1 MKAIAINGSPRK
13 GWNTDLILQEALKG
27 ATDAGAEVEMI
38 YLYDLNFTGCRSCFA
53 CKRKEVEPAKC
64 FWKDDLSPVLDKI
77 LSADA
82 VFFGT
87 PIYFG
92 EITSQMHALIER
104 LNFILMTYDD
114 YSKKLFH
121 GKVNCGCFY
130 TMNIPLEGYQKMYA
144 KRMQDSFGVLNKLNG
159 EILEYACCD
168 TWQFTDYSKFQ
179 TAGLDVERKRK
190 SREEQF
196 PKDLAAAYQM
206 GYKLCRKA
214 ILI

>member
-27 ATDAGAEVEMI
+27 AADAGAEVEMI
-38 YLYDLNFTGCRSCFA
+38 HLYDLNFTGCRSCFA
-53 CKRKEVEPAKC
+53 CKRKGAEPARC

-77 LSADA
+77 LSANA

-92 EITSQMHALIER
+92 EITSQMRALIER
-104 LNFILMTYDD
+104 LSFILMTYDD

-130 TMNIPLEGYQKMYA
+130 TMNVPQEGYEKMYEA
-144 KRMQDSFGVLNKLNG
+144 RMQQSFAVLNKLNG
-159 EILEYACCD
+159 EVVDYACCD
-168 TWQFTDYSKFQ
+168 TLQFSDYTKFQ
-179 TAGLDVERKRK
+179 TAMFSEEHKRK
-190 SREEQF
+190 MREEQF
-196 PKDLAAAYQM
+196 PKDLVAAYEIGQ
-206 GYKLCRKA
+206 KLCGK
-214 ILI
+214 

>member
-13 GWNTDLILQEALKG
+13 GWNTDLVLQEALKG
-27 ATDAGAEVEMI
+27 AADAGAEVEMI
-38 YLYDLNFTGCRSCFA
+38 HLYDLNFTGCRSCFA
-53 CKRKEVEPAKC
+53 CKRKGAEPAKC

-104 LNFILMTYDD
+104 LSFILMTYDD
-114 YSKKLFH
+114 YTKKLFH

-130 TMNIPLEGYQKMYA
+130 TMNVPQEGYEKMYEA
-144 KRMQDSFGVLNKLNG
+144 RMQQSFAVLNKLNG
-159 EILEYACCD
+159 EVVDYACCD
-168 TWQFTDYSKFQ
+168 TLQFSDYTKFQ
-179 TAGLDVERKRK
+179 TAMFSEEHKHK
-190 SREEQF
+190 MREEQF
-196 PKDLAAAYQM
+196 PKDLAAAYQI
-206 GYKLCRKA
+206 GQKLCEK
-214 ILI
+214 

>member
-13 GWNTDLILQEALKG
+13 GWNTDLILQEALKW
-27 ATDAGAEVEMI
+27 AADAGAEVEMI
-38 YLYDLNFTGCRSCFA
+38 HLYDLNFTGCRSCFA
-53 CKRKEVEPAKC
+53 CKRKGAEPARC

-104 LNFILMTYDD
+104 LSFILMTYDD
-114 YSKKLFH
+114 YTKKLFH

-130 TMNIPLEGYQKMYA
+130 TMNVLQEGYEKMYEA
-144 KRMQDSFGVLNKLNG
+144 RMQQSFAVLNKLNG
-159 EILEYACCD
+159 EVVDYACCD
-168 TWQFTDYSKFQ
+168 TLQFSDYTKFQ
-179 TAGLDVERKRK
+179 TAMFSEEHKRK
-190 SREEQF
+190 MREEQF
-196 PKDLAAAYQM
+196 PKDLVAAYEIGQ
-206 GYKLCRKA
+206 KLCGK
-214 ILI
+214 

>member
-27 ATDAGAEVEMI
+27 AADAGAEVEMI
-38 YLYDLNFTGCRSCFA
+38 HLYDLNFTGCRSCFA
-53 CKRKEVEPAKC
+53 CKRKGAEPARC

-92 EITSQMHALIER
+92 EITSQMRALIER
-104 LNFILMTYDD
+104 LSFILMTYDD

-130 TMNIPLEGYQKMYA
+130 TMNVPQEGYEKMYEA
-144 KRMQDSFGVLNKLNG
+144 RMQQSFAVLNKLNG
-159 EILEYACCD
+159 EVVDYACCD
-168 TWQFTDYSKFQ
+168 TLQFSDYTKFQ
-179 TAGLDVERKRK
+179 TAMFSEEHKRK
-190 SREEQF
+190 MREEQF
-196 PKDLAAAYQM
+196 PKDLVAAYEIGQ
-206 GYKLCRKA
+206 KLCGK
-214 ILI
+214 

>member
-13 GWNTDLILQEALKG
+13 GWNTDLVLQEALKG
-27 ATDAGAEVEMI
+27 AADAGAEVEMI
-38 YLYDLNFTGCRSCFA
+38 HLYDLNFTGCRSCFA
-53 CKRKEVEPAKC
+53 CKRKGAEPAKC

-104 LNFILMTYDD
+104 LSFILMTYDD
-114 YSKKLFH
+114 YTKKLFH

-130 TMNIPLEGYQKMYA
+130 TMNVPQEGYEKMYEA
-144 KRMQDSFGVLNKLNG
+144 RMQQSFAVLNKLNG
-159 EILEYACCD
+159 EVVDYACCD
-168 TWQFTDYSKFQ
+168 TLQFSDYTKFQ
-179 TAGLDVERKRK
+179 TAMFSEEHKHK
-190 SREEQF
+190 MREEQF
-196 PKDLAAAYQM
+196 PKDLAEAYQI
-206 GYKLCRKA
+206 GQKLCEK
-214 ILI
+214 

>member
-27 ATDAGAEVEMI
+27 AADAGAEVEMI
-38 YLYDLNFTGCRSCFA
+38 HLYDLNFTGCRSCFA
-53 CKRKEVEPAKC
+53 CKRKGAEPAKC

-114 YSKKLFH
+114 YSKTLFH
-121 GKVNCGCFY
+121 SFCIHFIIAFLR
-130 TMNIPLEGYQKMYA
+130 NIHGIETSAVHFAMK
-144 KRMQDSFGVLNKLNG
+144 
-159 EILEYACCD
+159 
-168 TWQFTDYSKFQ
+168 QFF
-179 TAGLDVERKRK
+179 
-190 SREEQF
+190 
-196 PKDLAAAYQM
+196 
-206 GYKLCRKA
+206 
-214 ILI
+214 

>member
-27 ATDAGAEVEMI
+27 AADAGAEVEMI
-38 YLYDLNFTGCRSCFA
+38 HLYDLNFTGCRSCFA
-53 CKRKEVEPAKC
+53 CKRKGAEPAKC

-77 LSADA
+77 LSANA

-92 EITSQMHALIER
+92 EITSQMRALIER
-104 LNFILMTYDD
+104 LSFILMTYDD

-130 TMNIPLEGYQKMYA
+130 TMNVPQEGYEKMYEA
-144 KRMQDSFGVLNKLNG
+144 RMQQSFAVLNKLNG
-159 EILEYACCD
+159 EVVDYACCD
-168 TWQFTDYSKFQ
+168 TLQFSDYTKFQ
-179 TAGLDVERKRK
+179 TAMFSEEHKRK
-190 SREEQF
+190 MREEQF
-196 PKDLAAAYQM
+196 PKDLVAAYEIGQ
-206 GYKLCRKA
+206 KLCGK
-214 ILI
+214 

>member
-27 ATDAGAEVEMI
+27 AADAGAEVEMI
-38 YLYDLNFTGCRSCFA
+38 HLYDLNFTGCRSCFA
-53 CKRKEVEPAKC
+53 CKRKGAEPAKC
-64 FWKDDLSPVLDKI
+64 FWKDDITPVLDKI

-82 VFFGT
+82 VFFGV

-92 EITSQMHALIER
+92 EITSQMHALLER

-130 TMNIPLEGYQKMYA
+130 TMNATEEIFSKMYA
-144 KRMQDSFGVLNKLNG
+144 NRMQESFRVLNKLNG
-159 EILEYACCD
+159 EIIEYACCD

-179 TAGLDVERKRK
+179 TAGLDEERKRK
-190 SREEQF
+190 SREII
-196 PKDLAAAYQM
+196 PLM
-206 GYKLCRKA
+206 
-214 ILI
+214 

>member
-27 ATDAGAEVEMI
+27 AADAGAEVEMI
-38 YLYDLNFTGCRSCFA
+38 HLYDLNFTGCRSCFA
-53 CKRKEVEPAKC
+53 CKRKGAEPARC

-104 LNFILMTYDD
+104 LSFILMTYDD
-114 YSKKLFH
+114 YTKKLFH

-130 TMNIPLEGYQKMYA
+130 TMNVLQEGYEKMYEA
-144 KRMQDSFGVLNKLNG
+144 RMQQSFAVLNKLNG
-159 EILEYACCD
+159 EVVDYACCD
-168 TWQFTDYSKFQ
+168 TLQFSDYTKFQ
-179 TAGLDVERKRK
+179 TAMFSEEHKRK
-190 SREEQF
+190 MREEQF
-196 PKDLAAAYQM
+196 PKDLVAAYEIGQ
-206 GYKLCRKA
+206 KLCGK
-214 ILI
+214 

>member
-13 GWNTDLILQEALKG
+13 GWNTDLVLQEALKG
-27 ATDAGAEVEMI
+27 AADAGAEVEMI
-38 YLYDLNFTGCRSCFA
+38 HLYDLNFTGCRSCFA
-53 CKRKEVEPAKC
+53 CKRKGAEPARC

-104 LNFILMTYDD
+104 LSFILMTYDD
-114 YSKKLFH
+114 YTKKLFH

-130 TMNIPLEGYQKMYA
+130 TMNVPQEGYEKMYEV
-144 KRMQDSFGVLNKLNG
+144 RMQQSFAVLNKLNG
-159 EILEYACCD
+159 EVVDYACCD
-168 TWQFTDYSKFQ
+168 TLQFSDYTKFQ
-179 TAGLDVERKRK
+179 TAMFSEEHKHK
-190 SREEQF
+190 MREEQF
-196 PKDLAAAYQM
+196 PKDLAEAYQI
-206 GYKLCRKA
+206 GQKLCGK
-214 ILI
+214 

>member
-27 ATDAGAEVEMI
+27 AADAGAEVEMI
-38 YLYDLNFTGCRSCFA
+38 HLYDLNFTGCRSCFA
-53 CKRKEVEPAKC
+53 CKRKGAEPAKC

-92 EITSQMHALIER
+92 EITSQMRALIER
-104 LNFILMTYDD
+104 LSFILMTYDD

-130 TMNIPLEGYQKMYA
+130 TMNVPQEGYEKMYEA
-144 KRMQDSFGVLNKLNG
+144 RMQQSFAVLNKLNG
-159 EILEYACCD
+159 EVVDYACCD
-168 TWQFTDYSKFQ
+168 TLQFNDYAKFQ
-179 TAGLDVERKRK
+179 TSMFSEEHKHK
-190 SREEQF
+190 IREEQF
-196 PKDLAAAYQM
+196 PKDLAEAYQI
-206 GYKLCRKA
+206 GQKLSGK
-214 ILI
+214 

>member
-27 ATDAGAEVEMI
+27 AADAGAEVEMI
-38 YLYDLNFTGCRSCFA
+38 HLYDLSFTGCRSCFA
-53 CKRKEVEPAKC
+53 CKRKGAEPAKC
-64 FWKDDLSPVLDKI
+64 FWKDDLSPVLEKI

-104 LNFILMTYDD
+104 LSFILMTYDD

-121 GKVNCGCFY
+121 GKVNCACFY
-130 TMNIPLEGYQKMYA
+130 TMNVPQEGYEKMYA
-144 KRMQDSFGVLNKLNG
+144 AKMQQSFMVLNKLNG
-159 EILEYACCD
+159 EVVNYACCD
-168 TWQFTDYSKFQ
+168 TLQFTDYTKFQ
-179 TAGLDVERKRK
+179 AAMFSEEHKRNM
-190 SREEQF
+190 REEQF
-196 PKDLAAAYQM
+196 PKDLAAAYQI
-206 GYKLCRKA
+206 GQKLCGK
-214 ILI
+214 

>member
-13 GWNTDLILQEALKG
+13 DWNTDLILQEALKG
-27 ATDAGAEVEMI
+27 AADAGAEVEMI
-38 YLYDLNFTGCRSCFA
+38 HLYDLNFTGCRSCFA
-53 CKRKEVEPAKC
+53 CKRKDAEPAKC

-104 LNFILMTYDD
+104 LSFILMTYDD

-130 TMNIPLEGYQKMYA
+130 TMNVPQEGYEKMYEA
-144 KRMQDSFGVLNKLNG
+144 RMQQSFAVLNKLNG
-159 EILEYACCD
+159 EVVDYACCD
-168 TWQFTDYSKFQ
+168 TLQFSDYTKFQ
-179 TAGLDVERKRK
+179 TAMFSEEHKHK
-190 SREEQF
+190 MREEQF
-196 PKDLAAAYQM
+196 PKDLAEAYQI
-206 GYKLCRKA
+206 GQKLCGK
-214 ILI
+214 

>member
-27 ATDAGAEVEMI
+27 AADTGAEVEMI
-38 YLYDLNFTGCRSCFA
+38 HLYDLNFTGCRSCFA
-53 CKRKEVEPAKC
+53 CKRKGAEPAKC

-92 EITSQMHALIER
+92 EITSQMRALIER
-104 LNFILMTYDD
+104 LSFILMTYDD

-130 TMNIPLEGYQKMYA
+130 TTNVPQEGYEKMYEA
-144 KRMQDSFGVLNKLNG
+144 RMQQSFAVLNKLNG
-159 EILEYACCD
+159 EVVDYACCD
-168 TWQFTDYSKFQ
+168 TLQFSDYTKFQ
-179 TAGLDVERKRK
+179 TAMFSEEHKRK
-190 SREEQF
+190 MREEQF
-196 PKDLAAAYQM
+196 PKDLAAAYEIGQ
-206 GYKLCRKA
+206 KLCGK
-214 ILI
+214 

>member
-13 GWNTDLILQEALKG
+13 GWNTDLILQEALRG
-27 ATDAGAEVEMI
+27 AADAGAEVEMI
-38 YLYDLNFTGCRSCFA
+38 HLYDLKFTGCRSCMA
-53 CKRKEVEPAKC
+53 CMRKGAEPAKC
-64 FWKDDLSPVLDKI
+64 YWQDDITPVLDEI

-82 VFFGT
+82 VYFGT

-104 LNFILMTYDD
+104 LSFILMTYDD

-130 TMNIPLEGYQKMYA
+130 TMNVPQEGYEKMYA
-144 KRMQDSFGVLNKLNG
+144 ARMRQSFAVLNTLNG
-159 EILEYACCD
+159 EVVDYASCD

-179 TAGLDVERKRK
+179 TAMFNEEHKRK
-190 SREEQF
+190 MREEQF
-196 PKDLAAAYQM
+196 PKDLAAAYQI
-206 GYKLCRKA
+206 GQKLCGKE
-214 ILI
+214 

>member
-13 GWNTDLILQEALKG
+13 GWNTDLVLQEALKG
-27 ATDAGAEVEMI
+27 AADAGAEVEMI
-38 YLYDLNFTGCRSCFA
+38 HLYDLNFTGCRSCFA
-53 CKRKEVEPAKC
+53 CKRKGAEPAKC

-92 EITSQMHALIER
+92 EITSQMRALIER
-104 LNFILMTYDD
+104 LSFILMTYDD

-130 TMNIPLEGYQKMYA
+130 TMNVPQEGYEKMYEV
-144 KRMQDSFGVLNKLNG
+144 RMQQSFAVLNKLNG
-159 EILEYACCD
+159 EVVDYACCD
-168 TWQFTDYSKFQ
+168 TLQFSDYTKFQ
-179 TAGLDVERKRK
+179 TAMFSEEHKHK
-190 SREEQF
+190 MREEQF
-196 PKDLAAAYQM
+196 PKDLAEAYQI
-206 GYKLCRKA
+206 GQKLCGK
-214 ILI
+214 

>member
-27 ATDAGAEVEMI
+27 AADAGAEVEMI
-38 YLYDLNFTGCRSCFA
+38 HLYDLNFTGCRSCFA
-53 CKRKEVEPAKC
+53 CKRKGAEPARC

-104 LNFILMTYDD
+104 LSFILMTYDD

-130 TMNIPLEGYQKMYA
+130 TMNVPQEGYEKMYEA
-144 KRMQDSFGVLNKLNG
+144 RMQQSFAVLNKLNG
-159 EILEYACCD
+159 EVVDYACCD
-168 TWQFTDYSKFQ
+168 TLQFSDYTKFQ
-179 TAGLDVERKRK
+179 TAMFSEEHKRK
-190 SREEQF
+190 MREEQF
-196 PKDLAAAYQM
+196 PKDLVAAYEIGQ
-206 GYKLCRKA
+206 KLCGK
-214 ILI
+214 

>member
-27 ATDAGAEVEMI
+27 AADAGAEVEMI
-38 YLYDLNFTGCRSCFA
+38 HLYDLNFTGCRSCFA
-53 CKRKEVEPAKC
+53 CKRKGAEPAKC

-92 EITSQMHALIER
+92 EIASQMHALLER

-130 TMNIPLEGYQKMYA
+130 TMNATEEIFSKMYA
-144 KRMQDSFGVLNKLNG
+144 NRMQESFRVLNKLNG
-159 EILEYACCD
+159 EIIEYACCD

-179 TAGLDVERKRK
+179 TAGLDEERKRK
-190 SREEQF
+190 SRAEQF
-196 PKDLAAAYQM
+196 PKDLAAAYQI
-206 GYKLCRKA
+206 GQKLCGK
-214 ILI
+214 

>member
-27 ATDAGAEVEMI
+27 AADAGAEVEMI
-38 YLYDLNFTGCRSCFA
+38 HLYDLKFTGCRSCFA
-53 CKRKEVEPAKC
+53 CKRKDAEPAKC
-64 FWKDDLSPVLDKI
+64 FWKDDITPVLDKI

-82 VFFGT
+82 VFFGV

-104 LNFILMTYDD
+104 LSFILMTYDD

-130 TMNIPLEGYQKMYA
+130 IMNAPQEMYEKMYA
-144 KRMQDSFGVLNKLNG
+144 DRMKHSFRVLNKLNG
-159 EILEYACCD
+159 EIVEYACCD
-168 TWQFTDYSKFQ
+168 TLQFTDYSKFQ
-179 TAGLDVERKRK
+179 AGTFSEAHKRQMH
-190 SREEQF
+190 EEQF
-196 PKDLAAAYQM
+196 PKDLAAAYQI
-206 GYKLCRKA
+206 GKQLCEK
-214 ILI
+214 

>member
-27 ATDAGAEVEMI
+27 AADAGAEVEMI
-38 YLYDLNFTGCRSCFA
+38 HLYDLNFTGCRSCFA
-53 CKRKEVEPAKC
+53 CKRKGAEPAKC

-92 EITSQMHALIER
+92 EITSQMRALIER
-104 LNFILMTYDD
+104 LSFILMTYDD

-130 TMNIPLEGYQKMYA
+130 TMNVPQEGYEKMYEA
-144 KRMQDSFGVLNKLNG
+144 RMQQSFAVLNKLNG
-159 EILEYACCD
+159 EVVDYACCD
-168 TWQFTDYSKFQ
+168 TLQFSDYTKFQ
-179 TAGLDVERKRK
+179 TAMFSEEHKRK
-190 SREEQF
+190 MREEQF
-196 PKDLAAAYQM
+196 PKDLVAAYEIGQ
-206 GYKLCRKA
+206 KLCGK
-214 ILI
+214 

>member
-27 ATDAGAEVEMI
+27 AADAGAEVEMI
-38 YLYDLNFTGCRSCFA
+38 HLYDLNFTGCRSCFA
-53 CKRKEVEPAKC
+53 CKRKGAEPAKC

-104 LNFILMTYDD
+104 LSFILMTYDD
-114 YSKKLFH
+114 YTKKLFH

-130 TMNIPLEGYQKMYA
+130 TMNVPQEGYEKMYEA
-144 KRMQDSFGVLNKLNG
+144 RMQQSFAVLNKLNG
-159 EILEYACCD
+159 EVVDYACCD
-168 TWQFTDYSKFQ
+168 TLQFSDYTKFQ
-179 TAGLDVERKRK
+179 TAMFSEEHKHK
-190 SREEQF
+190 MREEQF
-196 PKDLAAAYQM
+196 PRDLAAAYQI
-206 GYKLCRKA
+206 GKKLCEK
-214 ILI
+214 